1 MATEQRASAEQ
12 NVQSQGKE
20 GARGGQQTGL
30 SRRADPF
37 GFSLMPSATFL
48 SPYSIMNPFIMLRRL
63 TEDMDRAFGEVARDR
78 RSDAIWAPVI
88 EVTEREG
95 NYVIRAELPGL
106 KPEDVKVECTDEA
119 LVIEGE
125 RKLEREEDGGRRS
138 ERMYGRFSRVIPLP
152 EGAKVTDAQARFQ
165 DGVLEVTIPVAKRD
179 EKRRQIPIESG
190 ASANSAQQQ
199 GK

>member
-78 RSDAIWAPVI
+78 RSDARWARSSKSRNGRG
-88 EVTEREG
+88 TTSFGRSF
-95 NYVIRAELPGL
+95 
-106 KPEDVKVECTDEA
+106 
-119 LVIEGE
+119 LV
-125 RKLEREEDGGRRS
+125 
-138 ERMYGRFSRVIPLP
+138 
-152 EGAKVTDAQARFQ
+152 
-165 DGVLEVTIPVAKRD
+165 
-179 EKRRQIPIESG
+179 
-190 ASANSAQQQ
+190 
-199 GK
+199 

>member
-1 MATEQRASAEQ
+1 MATEQKAPAVQ
-12 NVQSQGKE
+12 NMQSQGKE

-48 SPYSIMNPFIMLRRL
+48 SPFSIMNPFTMLRRM
-63 TEDMDRAFGEVARDR
+63 TEDMDRAFVEAARNR
-78 RSDAIWAPVI
+78 GGDAVWAPVI

-95 NYVIRAELPGL
+95 NYVVRAELPGL
-106 KPEDVKVECTDEA
+106 KPEEVKVECTDEA

-138 ERMYGRFSRVIPLP
+138 ERMYGRFYRVIPLP
-152 EGAKVTDAQARFQ
+152 EGAKVTDAQARFE
-165 DGVLEVTIPVAKRD
+165 DGVLEVTVPFAKRD

-190 ASANSAQQQ
+190 ASANRDQPQA
-199 GK
+199 